1 MAAGKDALP
10 WAVAAPSWVCAA
22 LVVKGKRY
30 ALDAPEVREYRLGR
44 LQDICIEHQTASRF
58 HALIA
63 HHKDGGLH
71 IVDQKSANG
80 TFING
85 KEIPPGTP
93 VRLEHG
99 TIVRFGE
106 CPDDFKVEISD
117 KREGA
122 KKDMMSQLAGYD
134 DDDVSDEREGSRFVS
149 AGYRNAASER
159 TNRGWDRNAR
169 DDRNG
174 NGQTG
179 DSRGRDASA
188 YGEGRGREGNFNPN
202 PFGKNRERDVDQDRG
217 RNVSSGN
224 PGDRKGRSNFSERPS
239 SSDAGASLPGKGG
252 APNATGG
259 GVSDVAQKRKML
271 WGSKAKEESTKNT
284 ATWTNLSSTLR
295 DTNAQDKFLKLMGGK
310 KPGNEAEGAACVGEE
325 PDFGGMQSAM
335 EREYHAA
342 LYRTHGHSKH
352 GLG

>member
-1 MAAGKDALP
+1 MSAGKDSLP

-30 ALDAPEVREYRLGR
+30 ALDTSGIREYRLGR

-85 KEIPPGTP
+85 KEIPPATP

-106 CPDDFKVEISD
+106 CPDDFKVDIVD
-117 KREGA
+117 NREA

-134 DDDVSDEREGSRFVS
+134 DDDVSDERDGSRFVS
-149 AGYRNAASER
+149 AGYRNAAPER
-159 TNRGWDRNAR
+159 TNRENGRGWDRNAR
-169 DDRNG
+169 GD
-174 NGQTG
+174 
-179 DSRGRDASA
+179 DSRGRDTSA
-188 YGEGRGREGNFNPN
+188 NGEGRGRGGNFNPN

-217 RNVSSGN
+217 RGSIVSSGN
-224 PGDRKGRSNFSERPS
+224 PGDRKGSSNFSEGPTS
-239 SSDAGASLPGKGG
+239 SYAGAAMQGKGG
-252 APNATGG
+252 APSATGG

-271 WGSKAKEESTKNT
+271 WGSKAKEENTKNT

-295 DTNAQDKFLKLMGGK
+295 DPDAQDKFLKLMGGK
-310 KPGNEAEGAACVGEE
+310 KPGNEAEGAAGAGEE
-325 PDFGGMQSAM
+325 HDFGGMQSAM